1 MRAMDETLGRMSETI
16 ADNADHQ
23 NLDHQTD
30 RPSVARGDE
39 VHNDERGRSTR
50 SGAGASLVTSPFASV
65 ASDLW
70 GTTALAGLF
79 VAGVIGGF
87 TILNMNGA
95 GPAGYLLVGGLA
107 AVGGLSLLALL
118 SGRWGAGRANKA
130 RVSAIAADALESLPD
145 PCFVT
150 DRRGVVLF
158 ANQAYRHLGL
168 DANDR
173 AMPLERLLAG
183 QPGVDEK
190 LYQLAQSAR
199 LGLSDEEELRF
210 VPPAGGGRERVFKA
224 AVQPLGGPTAK
235 VGASIWLLRDM
246 TTERLAAAQ
255 AKVGRDKYLAYLDDA
270 PFGFFSANESGEI
283 VYANRTFARLLGRLA
298 DEMVEAR
305 VKLGDLAASALT
317 PFVQGAA
324 DDGGSETI
332 DVDLLGPD
340 GPIAVRIVQN
350 FSLGSGSGSAEAGTS
365 RSIVLPREEE
375 DDTEAHLR
383 DAEMRFARFFNN
395 APIGVATL
403 NRDGI
408 VGSANGAF
416 VTMVG
421 GTPDAGSRFA
431 DLVAEEDRK
440 TLIGALEEAIS
451 TGSSQ
456 GPIDLKLKQKNAEGA
471 EKTAQ
476 LFASYSDA
484 HGGQPSIIAY
494 LIDTSDQK
502 SLEMQFAQ
510 SQKMQAVGQLA
521 GGVAHDFN
529 NLLTAIIGF
538 CDLLLA
544 RHQAGDP
551 SFADVMQ
558 IKQNANRA
566 ANLVRQLLAFS
577 RRQTLRPKVLNLTDE
592 LAELS
597 NLLSRLLG
605 ETVEL
610 KITHERDLGLVKVDQ
625 NQLEQVVINL
635 AVNARDAM
643 EDGGLL
649 TIRTANV
656 SETDARA
663 LDHALMPAAEY
674 VLIEVSDTGCGIPK
688 EHLGKIFEPFFTTK
702 DVSKGTGLG
711 LSTVYGIVKQ
721 TGGYIFA
728 FSTVGKGTTF
738 RIYLPR
744 HFETAEEAAR
754 KAAPEE
760 ATQAADLTGN
770 GTILLVEDEDAVRT
784 FAVRALQTRG
794 YEVLE
799 AESGDVALELVDSH
813 EGTIDLV
820 VSDVVMPNMD
830 GPTMVKQLQEKRPG
844 TKIIFI
850 SGYAEDAFAKSLD
863 PSVDFRFLPKPFSLK
878 QLAAAVKDAM
888 G

>member
-1 MRAMDETLGRMSETI
+1 MNETTLEISPEGEVPPNPSDENGREMAGSSDGGDSAGRFPLGLVSLTG
-16 ADNADHQ
+16 
-23 NLDHQTD
+23 LFL
-30 RPSVARGDE
+30 
-39 VHNDERGRSTR
+39 
-50 SGAGASLVTSPFASV
+50 AGAA
-65 ASDLW
+65 
-70 GTTALAGLF
+70 
-79 VAGVIGGF
+79 GGF
-87 TILNMNGA
+87 LLLSIGET
-95 GPAGYLLVGGLA
+95 GPAGYLLIGGLG
-107 AVGGLSLLALL
+107 AVGFFSL
-118 SGRWGAGRANKA
+118 
-130 RVSAIAADALESLPD
+130 VAIAAGRSASPRRGKSAGVAIDALESLPD

-150 DRRGVVLF
+150 DRKGIVLF

-183 QPGVDEK
+183 QQGVDEK
-190 LYQLAQSAR
+190 LYQLAQAAR
-199 LGLSDEEELRF
+199 LGLADEEELRF
-210 VPPAGGGRERVFKA
+210 VPPAGQGRERVFKA
-224 AVQPLGGPTAK
+224 AVQPLSGVNARA
-235 VGASIWLLRDM
+235 GASIWLLRDM
-246 TTERLAAAQ
+246 TAERVAAAQ
-255 AKVGRDKYLAYLDDA
+255 AKTGRDRYLAYLDDA
-270 PFGFFSANESGEI
+270 PFGFFSASETGRIEYVNK
-283 VYANRTFARLLGRLA
+283 TFATMLGRSA
-298 DEMVEAR
+298 DDLVEQR
-305 VKLGDLAASALT
+305 VTLGDLSAGDVT
-317 PFVQGAA
+317 PFVQEIAGGDGAQ
-324 DDGGSETI
+324 TV
-332 DVDLLGPD
+332 DVDLLGKD
-340 GPIAVRIVQN
+340 GVVPVRIVQN
-350 FSLGSGSGSAEAGTS
+350 FAFLADGTPGAS
-365 RSIVLPREEE
+365 RSVVMVREEE
-375 DDTEAHLR
+375 EDTEAHLR

-403 NRDGI
+403 GQDGI
-408 VGSANGAF
+408 VGTANGAF
-416 VTMVG
+416 VFLVG
-421 GTPDAGSRFA
+421 GTPDAGTRFT
-431 DLVAEEDRK
+431 DLVADEDRS
-440 TLIGALEEAIS
+440 ALTAFLAEAVS
-451 TGSSQ
+451 TGDSQ
-456 GPIDLKLKQKNAEGA
+456 GPIDLKLKQKNAEGV

-476 LFASYSDA
+476 LYASYSNA
-484 HGGQPSIIAY
+484 TGGQPSIIAY
-494 LIDTSDQK
+494 LIDTSEQK

-551 SFADVMQ
+551 SFADIMQ

-577 RRQTLRPKVLNLTDE
+577 RRQTLRPKILRLTDE

-597 NLLSRLLG
+597 NLLGRLLG

-635 AVNARDAM
+635 SVNARDAM
-643 EDGGLL
+643 EDGGVL

-656 SETDARA
+656 SEDDARA
-663 LDHALMPAAEY
+663 LDHTLMPPAEY

-702 DVSKGTGLG
+702 DVDKGTGLG

-744 HFETAEEAAR
+744 HFETEEEAAAK
-754 KAAPEE
+754 KAETE
-760 ATQAADLTGN
+760 VVEVAADLTGK
-770 GTILLVEDEDAVRT
+770 GTVLLVEDEDAVRT

-799 AESGDVALELVDSH
+799 AESGDVALELVDSY

-830 GPTMVKQLQEKRPG
+830 GPTMVKRLQEKRPG

-850 SGYAEDAFAKSLD
+850 SGYAEDAFSKSLD

-878 QLAAAVKDAM
+878 QLAAAVKEEMA
-888 G
+888 

>member
-1 MRAMDETLGRMSETI
+1 MSETTLEI
-16 ADNADHQ
+16 SPDGGV
-23 NLDHQTD
+23 
-30 RPSVARGDE
+30 PSNPGDGNGRE
-39 VHNDERGRSTR
+39 TPSLPPKKEEQGRS
-50 SGAGASLVTSPFASV
+50 SLGFASLVGLF
-65 ASDLW
+65 
-70 GTTALAGLF
+70 LAG
-79 VAGVIGGF
+79 AAGGF
-87 TILNMNGA
+87 FFLNIGVA
-95 GPAGYLLVGGLA
+95 GPAGYLLVGGLL
-107 AVGGLSLLALL
+107 AVGFFSVVAMIAGRSGARGPGHGKL
-118 SGRWGAGRANKA
+118 SG
-130 RVSAIAADALESLPD
+130 IAADALESLPD

-150 DRRGVVLF
+150 DSKGVVLF

-183 QPGVDEK
+183 QQGVDEK
-190 LYQLAQSAR
+190 LYQLAQAAR
-199 LGLSDEEELRF
+199 LGLADEEELRF
-210 VPPAGGGRERVFKA
+210 VPPAGQGRERVFKA
-224 AVQPLGGPTAK
+224 AVQPLSGANARA
-235 VGASIWLLRDM
+235 GASIWLLRDM
-246 TTERLAAAQ
+246 TAERLAAAQ
-255 AKVGRDKYLAYLDDA
+255 AQTGRDRYLAYLDDA
-270 PFGFFSANESGEI
+270 PFGFFSASETGRIDYVNTTL
-283 VYANRTFARLLGRLA
+283 ATMLGRSVDDLVA
-298 DEMVEAR
+298 QRAT
-305 VKLGDLAASALT
+305 LGDLSAGDVT
-317 PFVQGAA
+317 PFVQAIAGGDGAQ
-324 DDGGSETI
+324 TV
-332 DVDLLGPD
+332 DVDLLGKD
-340 GPIAVRIVQN
+340 GVLPVRIVQN
-350 FSLGSGSGSAEAGTS
+350 FALLADGTPGAS
-365 RSIVLPREEE
+365 RSVVMVREEE
-375 DDTEAHLR
+375 EDTEAHLR

-395 APIGVATL
+395 APIGVVTL
-403 NRDGI
+403 DPDGV
-408 VGSANGAF
+408 VGIANGAF
-416 VTMVG
+416 VSLVG
-421 GTPDAGSRFA
+421 GTPDAGTRFT
-431 DLVAEEDRK
+431 DLVADEDRN
-440 TLIGALEEAIS
+440 ALTDFLGEAVS
-451 TGSSQ
+451 TGNSQ
-456 GPIDLKLKQKNAEGA
+456 GPIDLKLKQKNSEGA

-476 LFASYSDA
+476 LFASYSNTTD
-484 HGGQPSIIAY
+484 GQPSIIAY
-494 LIDTSDQK
+494 LIDTSEQK

-551 SFADVMQ
+551 SFADIMQ

-577 RRQTLRPKVLNLTDE
+577 RRQTLRPKILRLTDE

-597 NLLSRLLG
+597 NLLGRLLG

-625 NQLEQVVINL
+625 NQLEQVIINL

-643 EDGGLL
+643 DDGGLL

-656 SETDARA
+656 SEDDARA
-663 LDHALMPAAEY
+663 LDHTLMPPAEY

-702 DVSKGTGLG
+702 DVDKGTGLG

-744 HFETAEEAAR
+744 HFETEEEAAAK
-754 KAAPEE
+754 KAE
-760 ATQAADLTGN
+760 AETVEVVADLTGK
-770 GTILLVEDEDAVRT
+770 GTVLLVEDEDAVRT

-799 AESGDVALELVDSH
+799 AESGDVALELVDSY

-830 GPTMVKQLQEKRPG
+830 GPTMVKRLQEKRPG

-850 SGYAEDAFAKSLD
+850 SGYAEDAFSKSLD
-863 PSVDFRFLPKPFSLK
+863 SSVDFRFLPKPFSLK
-878 QLAAAVKDAM
+878 QLAAAVKEEM

>member
-1 MRAMDETLGRMSETI
+1 MSETT
-16 ADNADHQ
+16 
-23 NLDHQTD
+23 LDISPD
-30 RPSVARGDE
+30 GGVPSNPGDE
-39 VHNDERGRSTR
+39 NGRETPSSPPKGGGQGRS
-50 SGAGASLVTSPFASV
+50 SLGLASLVGLF
-65 ASDLW
+65 
-70 GTTALAGLF
+70 LAG
-79 VAGVIGGF
+79 AAGGF
-87 TILNMNGA
+87 FFLNIGVA
-95 GPAGYLLVGGLA
+95 GPAGYLLVGGLLT
-107 AVGGLSLLALL
+107 VGFFSVVAML
-118 SGRWGAGRANKA
+118 AGRSGGRGSGKGKLAG
-130 RVSAIAADALESLPD
+130 IAADALESLPD

-150 DRRGVVLF
+150 DKKGIVLF

-173 AMPLERLLAG
+173 PMPLERLLAG
-183 QPGVDEK
+183 QQGVDEK
-190 LYQLAQSAR
+190 LYQLAQAAR
-199 LGLSDEEELRF
+199 LGLADEEELRF
-210 VPPAGGGRERVFKA
+210 VPPAGQGRERVFKA
-224 AVQPLGGPTAK
+224 AVQPLSGPNART
-235 VGASIWLLRDM
+235 GASIWLLRDM
-246 TTERLAAAQ
+246 TAERLAAAQ
-255 AKVGRDKYLAYLDDA
+255 AKTGRDRYLAYLDDA
-270 PFGFFSANESGEI
+270 PFGFFSASE
-283 VYANRTFARLLGRLA
+283 TGRIDYVNTTLA
-298 DEMVEAR
+298 TMLDRSADDLVAQGAT
-305 VKLGDLAASALT
+305 LGDLSAGDVT
-317 PFVQGAA
+317 PFVQAIAGSDGAQ
-324 DDGGSETI
+324 TV
-332 DVDLLGPD
+332 DVDLRGKD
-340 GPIAVRIVQN
+340 GVLPVRIVQN
-350 FSLGSGSGSAEAGTS
+350 FALLADGTPGAS
-365 RSIVLPREEE
+365 RSVVMVREEE
-375 DDTEAHLR
+375 EDTETHLR

-403 NRDGI
+403 DQDGI
-408 VGSANGAF
+408 VGTANGAF
-416 VTMVG
+416 VSLVG
-421 GTPDAGSRFA
+421 GTPDAGTRFT
-431 DLVAEEDRK
+431 DLVADEDRS
-440 TLIGALEEAIS
+440 ALTDFLAMAVS
-451 TGSSQ
+451 TGDSQ
-456 GPIDLKLKQKNAEGA
+456 GPIDLKLIQKNAEGA

-476 LFASYSDA
+476 LFASYSNTT
-484 HGGQPSIIAY
+484 GGQPSIIAY
-494 LIDTSDQK
+494 LIDTSEQK

-551 SFADVMQ
+551 SFADIMQ

-577 RRQTLRPKVLNLTDE
+577 RRQTLRPKILRLTDE

-597 NLLSRLLG
+597 NLLGRLLG

-610 KITHERDLGLVKVDQ
+610 RITHERDLGLVKVDQ

-643 EDGGLL
+643 EGGGLL

-656 SETDARA
+656 SEDDARA
-663 LDHALMPAAEY
+663 LDHTLMPPAEY

-702 DVSKGTGLG
+702 DVDKGTGLG

-744 HFETAEEAAR
+744 HFETEEEAAAK
-754 KAAPEE
+754 KAE
-760 ATQAADLTGN
+760 AETVEVVADLTGK
-770 GTILLVEDEDAVRT
+770 GTVLLVEDEDAVRT

-799 AESGDVALELVDSH
+799 AESGDVALELVDSY

-830 GPTMVKQLQEKRPG
+830 GPTMVKRLQEKRPG

-850 SGYAEDAFAKSLD
+850 SGYAEDAFSKSLD
-863 PSVDFRFLPKPFSLK
+863 SSLDFRFLPKPFSLK
-878 QLAAAVKDAM
+878 QLAAAVKEEM

>member
-1 MRAMDETLGRMSETI
+1 MSETT
-16 ADNADHQ
+16 
-23 NLDHQTD
+23 LDISPD
-30 RPSVARGDE
+30 GGVPSNPGDE
-39 VHNDERGRSTR
+39 NGRETPSSPPKEGGQGRS
-50 SGAGASLVTSPFASV
+50 SLGLASLVGLF
-65 ASDLW
+65 
-70 GTTALAGLF
+70 LAG
-79 VAGVIGGF
+79 AAGGF
-87 TILNMNGA
+87 FFLNIDVV
-95 GPAGYLLVGGLA
+95 GPAGYLLVGGLL
-107 AVGGLSLLALL
+107 AVGFFSVVAMLAGRSGGRG
-118 SGRWGAGRANKA
+118 SGRGKLAG
-130 RVSAIAADALESLPD
+130 IAADALESLPD

-150 DRRGVVLF
+150 DKKGVVLF

-173 AMPLERLLAG
+173 PMPLERLLAG
-183 QPGVDEK
+183 QQGVDEK
-190 LYQLAQSAR
+190 LYQLAQAAR
-199 LGLSDEEELRF
+199 LGLADEEELRF
-210 VPPAGGGRERVFKA
+210 VPPAGQGRERVFKA
-224 AVQPLGGPTAK
+224 AVQPLSGPNARI
-235 VGASIWLLRDM
+235 GASIWLLRDM
-246 TTERLAAAQ
+246 TAERLAAAQ
-255 AKVGRDKYLAYLDDA
+255 AKTGRDRYLAYLDDA
-270 PFGFFSANESGEI
+270 PFGFFSASETGRIDYVNTTL
-283 VYANRTFARLLGRLA
+283 ATMLGRSA
-298 DEMVEAR
+298 DDLVAQGAT
-305 VKLGDLAASALT
+305 LGDLSAGDAT
-317 PFVQGAA
+317 PFVQAIAGA
-324 DDGGSETI
+324 DGAQTV
-332 DVDLLGPD
+332 DVDLRGKD
-340 GPIAVRIVQN
+340 GVLPVRIVQN
-350 FSLGSGSGSAEAGTS
+350 FALLADGTPGAS
-365 RSIVLPREEE
+365 RSVVMVREEE
-375 DDTEAHLR
+375 EDTEAHLR

-395 APIGVATL
+395 APIGVVTL
-403 NRDGI
+403 DQDGI
-408 VGSANGAF
+408 VGTANGAF
-416 VTMVG
+416 VSLVG
-421 GTPDAGSRFA
+421 GTPDAGTRFT
-431 DLVAEEDRK
+431 DLVADEDRS
-440 TLIGALEEAIS
+440 ALADFLAMAVS
-451 TGSSQ
+451 TGDSQ
-456 GPIDLKLKQKNAEGA
+456 GPIDLKLKQKNVEGA

-476 LFASYSDA
+476 LFASYSNVS
-484 HGGQPSIIAY
+484 GGQPSIIAY
-494 LIDTSDQK
+494 LIDTSEQK

-551 SFADVMQ
+551 SFADIMQ

-577 RRQTLRPKVLNLTDE
+577 RRQTLRPKILRLTDE

-597 NLLSRLLG
+597 NLLGRLLG

-610 KITHERDLGLVKVDQ
+610 RITHERDLGLVKVDQ

-649 TIRTANV
+649 SIRTANV
-656 SETDARA
+656 SEDDARA
-663 LDHALMPAAEY
+663 LDHTLMPPAEY

-702 DVSKGTGLG
+702 DVDKGTGLG

-744 HFETAEEAAR
+744 HFETEEEAAAK
-754 KAAPEE
+754 KAETE
-760 ATQAADLTGN
+760 TVEVVADLTGK
-770 GTILLVEDEDAVRT
+770 GTVLLVEDEDAVRT

-799 AESGDVALELVDSH
+799 AESGDVALELVDSY

-830 GPTMVKQLQEKRPG
+830 GPTMVKRLQEKRPG

-850 SGYAEDAFAKSLD
+850 SGYAEDAFSKSLD
-863 PSVDFRFLPKPFSLK
+863 SSVDFRFLPKPFSLK
-878 QLAAAVKDAM
+878 QLAAAVKEEM

>member
-1 MRAMDETLGRMSETI
+1 MSDTLI
-16 ADNADHQ
+16 D
-23 NLDHQTD
+23 
-30 RPSVARGDE
+30 
-39 VHNDERGRSTR
+39 
-50 SGAGASLVTSPFASV
+50 
-65 ASDLW
+65 
-70 GTTALAGLF
+70 
-79 VAGVIGGF
+79 
-87 TILNMNGA
+87 
-95 GPAGYLLVGGLA
+95 GPAGDGPGGDKDLTSSAALRSPTDPVISGTQSRWRVPLGFAGLVGLFLAGAAGGFVFLNLTSAGPSGYLLISGLVVVGFFST
-107 AVGGLSLLALL
+107 VALI
-118 SGRWGAGRANKA
+118 AGRPSTPSIGRGKITGVAGH
-130 RVSAIAADALESLPD
+130 ALESLPD
-145 PCFVT
+145 PCLVT
-150 DRRGVVLF
+150 DRRGAVLF

-168 DANDR
+168 DAHDR
-173 AMPLERLLAG
+173 PMPLERLLAG
-183 QPGVDEK
+183 QSGVDEQ
-190 LYQLAQSAR
+190 LYQLAQAAR
-199 LGLSDEEELRF
+199 LGLADEEELRF
-210 VPPAGGGRERVFKA
+210 VPPAGQGQERVFKA
-224 AVQPLGGPTAK
+224 AVQPLTGAAARS
-235 VGASIWLLRDM
+235 GASIWLLRDM
-246 TTERLAAAQ
+246 TAERTAAAQ
-255 AKVGRDKYLAYLDDA
+255 AQVGRDKYLAYLDDA
-270 PFGFFSANESGEI
+270 PFGFFSAQESG
-283 VYANRTFARLLGRLA
+283 RLDYVNNTLATMIGRSAEELIA
-298 DEMVEAR
+298 GDT
-305 VKLGDLAASALT
+305 KLGDLAAGDVNA
-317 PFVQGAA
+317 FVQAKDG
-324 DDGGSETI
+324 DDGTQII
-332 DVDLLGPD
+332 DVDLAGPD
-340 GPIAVRIVQN
+340 GPVPVRIIQN
-350 FSLGSGSGSAEAGTS
+350 FALVAGGAS
-365 RSIVLPREEE
+365 RSVVMFREEE

-403 NRDGI
+403 DQDG
-408 VGSANGAF
+408 VLGSSNSAF
-416 VTMVG
+416 VTLVG
-421 GTPDAGSRFA
+421 GTPDAGSRFS
-431 DLVAEEDRK
+431 DLVVEEDRASLK
-440 TLIGALEEAIS
+440 EFLDAAITS
-451 TGSSQ
+451 GGSR
-456 GPIDLKLKQKNAEGA
+456 GPIDLRFLQKQGEEI

-476 LFASYSDA
+476 LFASYSNET
-484 HGGQPSIIAY
+484 GGQPSVIAY
-494 LIDTSDQK
+494 LIDTSEQK

-656 SETDARA
+656 SAEDAKA
-663 LDHALMPAAEY
+663 LDHALMPPAEY

-744 HFETAEEAAR
+744 YFETEEEAAA
-754 KAAPEE
+754 KSAAAQVEDAVAP
-760 ATQAADLTGN
+760 DLTGK

-784 FAVRALQTRG
+784 FAVRALGTRG
-794 YEVLE
+794 YTVLE
-799 AESGDVALELVDSH
+799 AESGDIALEIVDSH
-813 EGTIDLV
+813 DGPIDLV

-830 GPTMVKQLQEKRPG
+830 GPTMVKQLQVKRPG

-878 QLAAAVKDAM
+878 QLAAAVKEAIS
-888 G
+888 

>member
-1 MRAMDETLGRMSETI
+1 MSDTLIDGP
-16 ADNADHQ
+16 A
-23 NLDHQTD
+23 
-30 RPSVARGDE
+30 GDSSAE
-39 VHNDERGRSTR
+39 NKDLTASSAPRS
-50 SGAGASLVTSPFASV
+50 SPDPVIAGAQSRWRVPLGF
-65 ASDLW
+65 
-70 GTTALAGLF
+70 AGLIGLF
-79 VAGVIGGF
+79 IAGAAGGF
-87 TILNMNGA
+87 VFLNLTSA
-95 GPAGYLLVGGLA
+95 GPAGYLLISGLV
-107 AVGGLSLLALL
+107 AVGFFSTVALI
-118 SGRWGAGRANKA
+118 AGRPSTPLVGRGKVTGVAGH
-130 RVSAIAADALESLPD
+130 ALESLPD
-145 PCFVT
+145 PCLVT
-150 DRRGVVLF
+150 DRRGAVLF

-168 DANDR
+168 DAHDR
-173 AMPLERLLAG
+173 PMPLERLLAG
-183 QPGVDEK
+183 QPEVDEQ
-190 LYQLAQSAR
+190 LYQLAQAAR
-199 LGLSDEEELRF
+199 LGLADEEELRF
-210 VPPAGGGRERVFKA
+210 VPPAGQGKERVFKA
-224 AVQPLGGPTAK
+224 AVQPLTGAAARS
-235 VGASIWLLRDM
+235 GASIWLLRDM
-246 TTERLAAAQ
+246 TAERTAAAQ
-255 AKVGRDKYLAYLDDA
+255 AQVGRDKYLAYLDDA
-270 PFGFFSANESGEI
+270 PFGFFSAQESGGLDY
-283 VYANRTFARLLGRLA
+283 VNNTLAAMVGRSAEELIA
-298 DEMVEAR
+298 GDT
-305 VKLGDLAASALT
+305 KLGDLAAGDVNA
-317 PFVQGAA
+317 FVQAKDG
-324 DDGGSETI
+324 DDGTQII
-332 DVDLLGPD
+332 DIDLAGPD
-340 GPIAVRIVQN
+340 GPVPVRIVQN
-350 FSLGSGSGSAEAGTS
+350 FARLAGGTPGAS
-365 RSIVLPREEE
+365 RSVVMYREEE

-403 NRDGI
+403 DRDG
-408 VGSANGAF
+408 VLGSSNSAF
-416 VTMVG
+416 VTLVG
-421 GTPDAGSRFA
+421 GTPEAGSRFS
-431 DLVAEEDRK
+431 DLVVEEDK
-440 TLIGALEEAIS
+440 ASLKEFLDAAITS
-451 TGSSQ
+451 GGSR
-456 GPIDLKLKQKNAEGA
+456 GPIDLRFLQKQGEEI

-476 LFASYSDA
+476 LFASYSNET
-484 HGGQPSIIAY
+484 GGQPSIIAY
-494 LIDTSDQK
+494 LIDTSEQK

-656 SETDARA
+656 SAEDAKA
-663 LDHALMPAAEY
+663 LDHALMPPAEY
-674 VLIEVSDTGCGIPK
+674 VLIEVTDTGCGIPK

-744 HFETAEEAAR
+744 YFETAEEEAA
-754 KAAPEE
+754 KSAAAEVEDAVAP
-760 ATQAADLTGN
+760 DLTGK

-784 FAVRALQTRG
+784 FAVRALGTRG
-794 YEVLE
+794 YTVLE
-799 AESGDVALELVDSH
+799 AESGDAALEIVDSH
-813 EGTIDLV
+813 DGPIDLV

-830 GPTMVKQLQEKRPG
+830 GPTMVKQLQVKRPG

-878 QLAAAVKDAM
+878 QLAAAVKEAIS
-888 G
+888 

>member
-1 MRAMDETLGRMSETI
+1 MSVAGQMSETSLNI
-16 ADNADHQ
+16 VAEKQSSPDTPVVDLSAGDAV
-23 NLDHQTD
+23 T
-30 RPSVARGDE
+30 PS
-39 VHNDERGRSTR
+39 R
-50 SGAGASLVTSPFASV
+50 SGSGATNGWGAAVGFASLTGLFLAGAA
-65 ASDLW
+65 
-70 GTTALAGLF
+70 
-79 VAGVIGGF
+79 GGF
-87 TILNMNGA
+87 VFLNLEDA
-95 GPAGYLLVGGLA
+95 GPAGYLLI
-107 AVGGLSLLALL
+107 GGLSAVGLFSLTALIASRAGSPTRGQGKHAGLA
-118 SGRWGAGRANKA
+118 
-130 RVSAIAADALESLPD
+130 IDALESLPD

-150 DRRGVVLF
+150 DKKGTVLF

-183 QPGVDEK
+183 QVGVDEK
-190 LYQLAQSAR
+190 LYQLAQAAR
-199 LGLSDEEELRF
+199 LGLADEEELRF
-210 VPPAGGGRERVFKA
+210 VPPAGQGRERVFKA
-224 AVQPLGGPTAK
+224 AVQPLSGVNASA
-235 VGASIWLLRDM
+235 GASIWLLRDM
-246 TTERLAAAQ
+246 TAERVSEAQ
-255 AKVGRDKYLAYLDDA
+255 AKVGRDRYLAYLDDA
-270 PFGFFSANESGEI
+270 PFGFFSASETGRIAYVNKTL
-283 VYANRTFARLLGRLA
+283 ATLLGKSSEEL
-298 DEMVEAR
+298 VEQGAT
-305 VKLGDLAASALT
+305 LGDLSASEVT
-317 PFVQGAA
+317 PFVQET
-324 DDGGSETI
+324 GSEDGTQTV
-332 DVDLLGPD
+332 DVDLIGQNGSVP
-340 GPIAVRIVQN
+340 VRIVQN
-350 FSLGSGSGSAEAGTS
+350 FALLEDGRPGAS
-365 RSIVLPREEE
+365 RSIVMVREEE
-375 DDTEAHLR
+375 EDTEAHLR

-403 NRDGI
+403 GEDGV

-416 VTMVG
+416 VSLVG
-421 GTPDAGSRFA
+421 GTPDAGSRFT
-431 DLVAEEDRK
+431 DLVAEEDQR
-440 TLIGALEEAIS
+440 TLKEFLSLAVS
-451 TGSSQ
+451 TGDSQ
-456 GPIDLKLKQKNAEGA
+456 GPIDLKLKQKNAEGV

-476 LFASYSDA
+476 CFASYSNA
-484 HGGQPSIIAY
+484 TGGQPSIIAY

-538 CDLLLA
+538 CDLLLS
-544 RHQAGDP
+544 RHRAGDP

-577 RRQTLRPKVLNLTDE
+577 RRQTLRPKVLKLTDE

-597 NLLSRLLG
+597 NLLGRLLG

-610 KITHERDLGLVKVDQ
+610 KITHERDVGLVKVDQ

-649 TIRTANV
+649 SIRTANV
-656 SETDARA
+656 SEEDAKA

-674 VLIEVSDTGCGIPK
+674 VLIEVSDTGCGIPN

-744 HFETAEEAAR
+744 HFETEEEAAAK
-754 KAAPEE
+754 KAEAETPDVPAP
-760 ATQAADLTGN
+760 DLTGN

-784 FAVRALQTRG
+784 FAVRALETRG
-794 YEVLE
+794 YTVLE
-799 AESGDVALELVDSH
+799 AESGDVALEIVDSH
-813 EGTIDLV
+813 DGTIDLV

-878 QLAAAVKDAM
+878 QLAAAVKEAIS
-888 G
+888 

>member
-1 MRAMDETLGRMSETI
+1 MSEI
-16 ADNADHQ
+16 ISDN
-23 NLDHQTD
+23 
-30 RPSVARGDE
+30 SGDQ
-39 VHNDERGRSTR
+39 
-50 SGAGASLVTSPFASV
+50 GASLPDKGGPTDGGKPVRPAPGLVTGSFSSV

-79 VAGVIGGF
+79 VAGAVGGF

-95 GPAGYLLVGGLA
+95 GPAGYLLVGGLV
-107 AVGGLSLLALL
+107 AVGGLSLIALL
-118 SGRWGAGRANKA
+118 SGRWGAGRASKA
-130 RVSAIAADALESLPD
+130 RVAGIAADALESLPD

-183 QPGVDEK
+183 QPGIDEK

-210 VPPAGGGRERVFKA
+210 VPPAGRGRERVFKA

-246 TTERLAAAQ
+246 TTERVAAAH

-283 VYANRTFARLLGRLA
+283 VYANRTFASLLGRSA
-298 DEMVEAR
+298 DQMIAER

-324 DDGGSETI
+324 DDNGSETI
-332 DVDLLGPD
+332 DVDLSGPD
-340 GPIAVRIVQN
+340 GPVSVRIVQN
-350 FSLGSGSGSAEAGTS
+350 FSLGGEGEAGTS
-365 RSIVLPREEE
+365 RSIVLPREPE
-375 DDTEAHLR
+375 DNTEAHLR

-403 NRDGI
+403 NREGI

-416 VTMVG
+416 VTLVG

-431 DLVAEEDRK
+431 DLVADEDRK
-440 TLIGALEEAIS
+440 TLINALEDAIS

-643 EDGGLL
+643 EDGGQL

-663 LDHALMPAAEY
+663 LDHALMPAADY

-754 KAAPEE
+754 KAMPEE
-760 ATQAADLTGN
+760 VTPAADLTGN

-794 YEVLE
+794 YKVLE

-813 EGTIDLV
+813 DGVIDLV

-830 GPTMVKQLQEKRPG
+830 GPTMVKKLQEKRPG

-878 QLAAAVKDAM
+878 QLAAAVKETM

>member
-1 MRAMDETLGRMSETI
+1 MDGPGGSG
-16 ADNADHQ
+16 
-23 NLDHQTD
+23 
-30 RPSVARGDE
+30 VRGDE
-39 VHNDERGRSTR
+39 PASDPKTTISEAARAS
-50 SGAGASLVTSPFASV
+50 SDKAGAGERAGFPDQNRWRSSL
-65 ASDLW
+65 
-70 GTTALAGLF
+70 GLAGLIGLF
-79 VAGVIGGF
+79 LAGAAGGFVFLNLSAAGPLGYLMIGGLVAVGFFSTVALIAGRPSSPIVGRGKVTGVAGH
-87 TILNMNGA
+87 
-95 GPAGYLLVGGLA
+95 
-107 AVGGLSLLALL
+107 
-118 SGRWGAGRANKA
+118 
-130 RVSAIAADALESLPD
+130 ALESLPD
-145 PCFVT
+145 PCLVT
-150 DRRGVVLF
+150 DRRGSVLF

-168 DANDR
+168 DAHDR
-173 AMPLERLLAG
+173 PMPLERLLAG
-183 QPGVDEK
+183 QAGVDEQ
-190 LYQLAQSAR
+190 LYQLAQAAR
-199 LGLSDEEELRF
+199 LGLADEEELRF
-210 VPPAGGGRERVFKA
+210 VPPAGQGQERVFKA
-224 AVQPLGGPTAK
+224 AVQPLTGAAAK
-235 VGASIWLLRDM
+235 TGASIWLLRDM
-246 TTERLAAAQ
+246 TAERLAAAQ
-255 AKVGRDKYLAYLDDA
+255 AQVGRDKYLAYLDDA
-270 PFGFFSANESGEI
+270 PFGFFSAQESGQLDY
-283 VYANRTFARLLGRLA
+283 VNQMFAT
-298 DEMVEAR
+298 MVGQSAEDLVSGTTR
-305 VKLGDLAASALT
+305 FGDLVAGDVNA
-317 PFVQGAA
+317 FVQEK
-324 DDGGSETI
+324 DGEDGTHVI
-332 DVDLLGPD
+332 DVDLAGPD
-340 GPIAVRIVQN
+340 GPVQVRIVQN
-350 FSLGSGSGSAEAGTS
+350 FAPTRDGAPGAS
-365 RSIVLPREEE
+365 RSVVMFREEE

-403 NRDGI
+403 DKDG
-408 VGSANGAF
+408 VLGSSNAAF
-416 VTMVG
+416 VTLVG

-431 DLVAEEDRK
+431 DLVVPEDRVA
-440 TLIGALEEAIS
+440 LLEFLDGAVS
-451 TGSSQ
+451 SGGSR
-456 GPIDLKLKQKNAEGA
+456 GPIDIRFLQKQGEEI

-476 LFASYSDA
+476 LFASYSNET
-484 HGGQPSIIAY
+484 GGQPSIIAY
-494 LIDTSDQK
+494 LIDTSEQK

-643 EDGGLL
+643 EDGGRL

-656 SETDARA
+656 SAEDAKA
-663 LDHALMPAAEY
+663 LDHALMPPAEY
-674 VLIEVSDTGCGIPK
+674 VLIEVTDTGCGIPK

-728 FSTVGKGTTF
+728 FSTVDKGTTF

-744 HFETAEEAAR
+744 YFETEEEAAA
-754 KAAPEE
+754 KVQAEVEETAAP
-760 ATQAADLTGN
+760 DLTGK

-784 FAVRALQTRG
+784 FAVRALGTRG
-794 YEVLE
+794 YTVLE
-799 AESGDVALELVDSH
+799 AESGDVALEIVDSH

-878 QLAAAVKDAM
+878 QLAAAVKEAM

>member
-1 MRAMDETLGRMSETI
+1 MSDTTLDRTPVDEGTPARAAARDVRPS
-16 ADNADHQ
+16 ADNWAGP
-23 NLDHQTD
+23 LGLA
-30 RPSVARGDE
+30 SLIGLFL
-39 VHNDERGRSTR
+39 
-50 SGAGASLVTSPFASV
+50 AGAA
-65 ASDLW
+65 
-70 GTTALAGLF
+70 
-79 VAGVIGGF
+79 GGF
-87 TILNMNGA
+87 IFLNLSDA
-95 GPAGYLLVGGLA
+95 GPAGYVLVGGLA
-107 AVGGLSLLALL
+107 AVGFFSIAALI
-118 SGRWGAGRANKA
+118 AGRSNVAAGRGK
-130 RVSAIAADALESLPD
+130 VGAIATDALESLPD

-150 DRRGVVLF
+150 DRKGTVLF

-173 AMPLERLLAG
+173 PMPLERLLAG
-183 QPGVDEK
+183 QIGVDEQ
-190 LYQLAQSAR
+190 LYQLAQAAR
-199 LGLSDEEELRF
+199 LGLADEEELRF
-210 VPPAGGGRERVFKA
+210 IPPAGHGQERVFKA
-224 AVQPLGGPTAK
+224 AVQPLGGAAAK
-235 VGASIWLLRDM
+235 GGASIWLLRDM
-246 TTERLAAAQ
+246 TAERLAAAQ

-270 PFGFFSANESGEI
+270 PFGFFSASDTGRIDYINKTLA
-283 VYANRTFARLLGRLA
+283 VMLGRSA
-298 DEMVEAR
+298 DDVMLQETT
-305 VKLGDLAASALT
+305 LGDLAAGEVT
-317 PFVQGAA
+317 PFVQATAGEA
-324 DDGGSETI
+324 GTQTI
-332 DVDLLGPD
+332 DVDLQGAD
-340 GPIAVRIVQN
+340 GPVPVRIVQN
-350 FSLGSGSGSAEAGTS
+350 FALTEEGKPGAS
-365 RSIVLPREEE
+365 RSVVMPREEE
-375 DDTEAHLR
+375 EDTEAHLR

-403 NRDGI
+403 SKDGV

-416 VTMVG
+416 VSLVG
-421 GTPDAGSRFA
+421 GTPDAGSRFT
-431 DLVAEEDRK
+431 DLVADEDRK
-440 TLIGALEEAIS
+440 ALKAFLAEAVS
-451 TGSSQ
+451 TAGSR
-456 GPIDLKLKQKNAEGA
+456 GPLDLRLKQKNAEGA
-471 EKTAQ
+471 DKIAQ
-476 LFASYSDA
+476 LYASYSNET
-484 HGGQPSIIAY
+484 GGQPSVIAY
-494 LIDTSDQK
+494 LIDTSEQK

-643 EDGGLL
+643 DDGGLL

-656 SETDARA
+656 SEEDARA
-663 LDHALMPAAEY
+663 LDHALMPPAEY

-744 HFETAEEAAR
+744 YFESAEEEAAK
-754 KAAPEE
+754 KAAASEE
-760 ATQAADLTGN
+760 TAAPDLTGK

-784 FAVRALQTRG
+784 FAVRALETRG

-813 EGTIDLV
+813 DGPIDLV

-830 GPTMVKQLQEKRPG
+830 GPTMVKQLQEKRPD

-878 QLAAAVKDAM
+878 QLAAAVKEAIS
-888 G
+888 

>member
-1 MRAMDETLGRMSETI
+1 MSDTTLDRTPVDEGASARADARDVRASAGNWAGPLG
-16 ADNADHQ
+16 
-23 NLDHQTD
+23 L
-30 RPSVARGDE
+30 
-39 VHNDERGRSTR
+39 
-50 SGAGASLVTSPFASV
+50 ASLVGLF
-65 ASDLW
+65 
-70 GTTALAGLF
+70 LAG
-79 VAGVIGGF
+79 AAGGF
-87 TILNMNGA
+87 VFLNLSDA
-95 GPAGYLLVGGLA
+95 GPAGYVLVGGLA
-107 AVGGLSLLALL
+107 AVGFFSIAALI
-118 SGRWGAGRANKA
+118 AGRSSAAAGRGK
-130 RVSAIAADALESLPD
+130 VGAIATDALESLPD

-150 DRRGVVLF
+150 DRKGTVLF

-173 AMPLERLLAG
+173 PMPLERLLAG
-183 QPGVDEK
+183 QIGVDEK
-190 LYQLAQSAR
+190 LYQLAQAAR
-199 LGLSDEEELRF
+199 LGLADEEELRF
-210 VPPAGGGRERVFKA
+210 IPPAGHGQERVFKA
-224 AVQPLGGPTAK
+224 AVQPLGGASAK
-235 VGASIWLLRDM
+235 GGASIWLLRDM
-246 TTERLAAAQ
+246 TAERLAAAQ

-270 PFGFFSANESGEI
+270 PFGFFSASDTGRI
-283 VYANRTFARLLGRLA
+283 VYINKTLAVMLGRSA
-298 DEMVEAR
+298 DDVMLQETT
-305 VKLGDLAASALT
+305 LGDLAAGEVT
-317 PFVQGAA
+317 PFVQATAGEA
-324 DDGGSETI
+324 GTQTI
-332 DVDLLGPD
+332 DVDLQGAD
-340 GPIAVRIVQN
+340 GPVPVRIVQN
-350 FSLGSGSGSAEAGTS
+350 FALTEDGKPGAS
-365 RSIVLPREEE
+365 RSVVMPREEE
-375 DDTEAHLR
+375 EDTEAHLR

-403 NRDGI
+403 SKDGV

-416 VTMVG
+416 VSLVG
-421 GTPDAGSRFA
+421 GTPDAGSRFT

-440 TLIGALEEAIS
+440 ALKAFLADAVS
-451 TGSSQ
+451 TAGSR
-456 GPIDLKLKQKNAEGA
+456 GPLDLRLKQKNAEGA
-471 EKTAQ
+471 DKIAQ
-476 LFASYSDA
+476 LYASYSNET
-484 HGGQPSIIAY
+484 GGQPSVIAY
-494 LIDTSDQK
+494 LIDTSEQK

-625 NQLEQVVINL
+625 NQLEQVIINL

-643 EDGGLL
+643 DDGGLL

-656 SETDARA
+656 SEEDARA
-663 LDHALMPAAEY
+663 LDHALMPPAEY

-744 HFETAEEAAR
+744 YFESAAEEAA
-754 KAAPEE
+754 KKAEASEETAAP
-760 ATQAADLTGN
+760 DLTGK

-813 EGTIDLV
+813 DGPIDLV

-830 GPTMVKQLQEKRPG
+830 GPTMVKQLQEKRPD

-878 QLAAAVKDAM
+878 QLAAAVKEAIS
-888 G
+888 

>member
-1 MRAMDETLGRMSETI
+1 MSETTQDI
-16 ADNADHQ
+16 PPDGGAPLG
-23 NLDHQTD
+23 LD
-30 RPSVARGDE
+30 DE
-39 VHNDERGRSTR
+39 NSRKTAGPLFGGGEGRR
-50 SGAGASLVTSPFASV
+50 FSLG
-65 ASDLW
+65 L
-70 GTTALAGLF
+70 TTLAGLF
-79 VAGVIGGF
+79 IAGVVGGF
-87 TILNMNGA
+87 IFLNIGMI
-95 GPAGYLLVGGLA
+95 GPAGYLLVGGLVV
-107 AVGGLSLLALL
+107 VGFFSLVALVVGRSSPPRRTRLA
-118 SGRWGAGRANKA
+118 GVAF
-130 RVSAIAADALESLPD
+130 DALESLPD

-150 DRRGVVLF
+150 NSKGIVLF
-158 ANQAYRHLGL
+158 ANQAYRHLGH

-190 LYQLAQSAR
+190 LYQLAQAAR
-199 LGLSDEEELRF
+199 LGLVDEEELRF
-210 VPPAGGGRERVFKA
+210 VPPAGQGRERVFKA
-224 AVQPLGGPTAK
+224 AVQPLSGAHAK
-235 VGASIWLLRDM
+235 AGSSIWLLRDM
-246 TTERLAAAQ
+246 TAERLAAAQ
-255 AKVGRDKYLAYLDDA
+255 AKIGRDRYLAYLDDA
-270 PFGFFSANESGEI
+270 PFGFFSASETGQIDYINQTL
-283 VYANRTFARLLGRLA
+283 AAMLGRTAENL
-298 DEMVEAR
+298 VEQG
-305 VKLGDLAASALT
+305 VTLGDLSAGDVT
-317 PFVQGAA
+317 PFVQAIAGG
-324 DDGGSETI
+324 DGTQTL
-332 DVDLLGPD
+332 DVDLLGKD
-340 GPIAVRIVQN
+340 GVLPVRIVQN
-350 FSLGSGSGSAEAGTS
+350 FASLADGALGAS
-365 RSIVLPREEE
+365 RSVVMVREEE
-375 DDTEAHLR
+375 EDTEAHLR

-403 NRDGI
+403 DQDGI
-408 VGSANGAF
+408 VGTANGAF
-416 VTMVG
+416 VSLVG
-421 GTPDAGSRFA
+421 GTPDAGTRFT
-431 DLVAEEDRK
+431 DLVGDEDRNGLA
-440 TLIGALEEAIS
+440 TFLAEAVS
-451 TGSSQ
+451 TGQSQ
-456 GPIDLKLKQKNAEGA
+456 GPIDLKLKQKNSEGE

-476 LFASYSDA
+476 LFASYSNA
-484 HGGQPSIIAY
+484 TGGQPSIIAY
-494 LIDTSDQK
+494 LVDTSEQK

-551 SFADVMQ
+551 SFADIMQ

-577 RRQTLRPKVLNLTDE
+577 RRQTLRPKILRLTDE

-597 NLLSRLLG
+597 NLLGRLLG

-635 AVNARDAM
+635 SVNARDAM
-643 EDGGLL
+643 ENGGLL

-656 SETDARA
+656 SEDDARA
-663 LDHALMPAAEY
+663 LDHTLMPPAEY
-674 VLIEVSDTGCGIPK
+674 VLIEVSDTGCGIPN

-702 DVSKGTGLG
+702 DVNKGTGLG

-744 HFETAEEAAR
+744 YFETEEEAAAK
-754 KAAPEE
+754 KAETE
-760 ATQAADLTGN
+760 VVEVATDLTGK
-770 GTILLVEDEDAVRT
+770 GTVLLVEDEDAVRT

-799 AESGDVALELVDSH
+799 AESGDVALELVDSY

-830 GPTMVKQLQEKRPG
+830 GPTMVKRLQEKRPG

-850 SGYAEDAFAKSLD
+850 SGYAEDAFSKSLD

-878 QLAAAVKDAM
+878 QLAAAVKEEM

>member
-1 MRAMDETLGRMSETI
+1 M
-16 ADNADHQ
+16 
-23 NLDHQTD
+23 
-30 RPSVARGDE
+30 
-39 VHNDERGRSTR
+39 
-50 SGAGASLVTSPFASV
+50 AGAMSDTIVDISSKQPGISESPVPSDSAKDVALESDDALLNRGQNWSSSL
-65 ASDLW
+65 
-70 GTTALAGLF
+70 GLAGLVGLF
-79 VAGVIGGF
+79 LAGALGGF
-87 TILNMNGA
+87 VVFNIDEV
-95 GPAGYLLVGGLA
+95 GPSGYLLIGGLA
-107 AVGGLSLLALL
+107 TVGFFSLISLISNRTSGQSFGRSNSAGIAV
-118 SGRWGAGRANKA
+118 
-130 RVSAIAADALESLPD
+130 DALESLPD

-150 DRRGVVLF
+150 DKKGTVLF

-183 QPGVDEK
+183 QMGVDEK
-190 LYQLAQSAR
+190 LYQLAQAAR
-199 LGLSDEEELRF
+199 LGLADEEELRF
-210 VPPAGGGRERVFKA
+210 VPPAGQGRERVFKA
-224 AVQPLGGPTAK
+224 AVQPLSGTQARA
-235 VGASIWLLRDM
+235 GASIWLLRDM
-246 TTERLAAAQ
+246 TTERVAEAK
-255 AKVGRDKYLAYLDDA
+255 AKVGRDRYLAYLDDA
-270 PFGFFSANESGEI
+270 PFGFFSASETGRI
-283 VYANRTFARLLGRLA
+283 VYLNKTLAKLLGRSAEEL
-298 DEMVEAR
+298 VEQGAS
-305 VKLGDLAASALT
+305 LGDLSAGEVT
-317 PFVQGAA
+317 PFVQESA
-324 DDGGSETI
+324 DDSNTQI
-332 DVDLLGPD
+332 VDVDLVGKD
-340 GPIAVRIVQN
+340 GPLPVRIVQN
-350 FSLGSGSGSAEAGTS
+350 FALLDDGSPGAS
-365 RSIVLPREEE
+365 RSVVMVREEE
-375 DDTEAHLR
+375 EDTEAHLR
-383 DAEMRFARFFNN
+383 EAEMRFARFFNN

-403 NRDGI
+403 DKDGI

-416 VTMVG
+416 VSLVG
-421 GTPDAGSRFA
+421 GTPEAGSRFTN
-431 DLVAEEDRK
+431 LVADEDQR
-440 TLIGALEEAIS
+440 ALKEFLAVAIAS
-451 TGSSQ
+451 GDSQ
-456 GPIDLKLKQKNAEGA
+456 GPIDLKLKQKNAEGV

-476 LFASYSDA
+476 CFASYSNA
-484 HGGQPSIIAY
+484 TGGQPSIIAY

-538 CDLLLA
+538 CDLLLS

-577 RRQTLRPKVLNLTDE
+577 RRQTLRPKVLKLTDE

-597 NLLSRLLG
+597 NLLGRLLG

-643 EDGGLL
+643 EDGGKL

-656 SETDARA
+656 SEEDAKA

-674 VLIEVSDTGCGIPK
+674 VLIEVSDTGCGIPN

-744 HFETAEEAAR
+744 HFETEAEAEAKRAI
-754 KAAPEE
+754 AETSIAP
-760 ATQAADLTGN
+760 APDLTGN

-784 FAVRALQTRG
+784 FAVRALETRG
-794 YEVLE
+794 YTVLE
-799 AESGDVALELVDSH
+799 AESGDVALEIVDSH
-813 EGTIDLV
+813 EGKIDLV

-830 GPTMVKQLQEKRPG
+830 GPTMVKKLQEKRPG

-878 QLAAAVKDAM
+878 QLAAAVKDAIS
-888 G
+888 